1 MKKVIQCLENDLDG
15 AGIFYKSFKYCH
27 DEIRIP
33 GVVYDNDKEIT
44 VAEHGETDK
53 GLKTSKSLEKKSKKH
68 KEYPPLFKYFLDGS
82 RRTYKIDDVAYDN
95 RIYPIIAGQ
104 IGVGSCIRR
113 NPDIFKATK
122 YLENNLVL
130 SLPRCLDTDGKD
142 ARAFFDKLKN
152 NLNNQE
158 FLKKK
163 NLYFS
168 KILDYDTELLKK
180 KEGENYEN
188 RGIAK
193 IQDEM
198 VDLEKKIVE
207 KLVKADLLNQNNY
220 LLKDGSLEYSEKGV
234 TDKSYLLSVLKNNYR
249 CVVGVSKSFDPEL
262 FKDARGKSN
271 AKSIAEL
278 EIFHRTPAYMMKS
291 GIIKDVSFSI
301 WYLRI
306 RKTQNP
312 FEGVLKI
319 EKILLDQEIESGLNS
334 DEVDTI
340 SANIINER
348 NPTCYGKDNRW
359 ANHIYPVYLTESFI
373 KSRYLSDI
381 YFLNLF

>member
-1 MKKVIQCLENDLDG
+1 M
-15 AGIFYKSFKYCH
+15 
-27 DEIRIP
+27 
-33 GVVYDNDKEIT
+33 
-44 VAEHGETDK
+44 
-53 GLKTSKSLEKKSKKH
+53 EKKSKKH